1 MIADAKRDIL
11 VGIDA
16 GTSVIKAVAFDMTGR
31 QIAVASVPNRYT
43 TRADG
48 AAFQSLDRT
57 WSDCAQT
64 LRDLGRKVEGLAAR
78 VAALAVTG
86 QGDGTW
92 LVGAHDRPATD
103 AWLWLDARA
112 ADTVRR
118 LQNSPASRA
127 RFEATGTGLAACSQG
142 AQIAHMAETTPDVLN
157 RAEVAM
163 HCKDWLYLKLTGV
176 RATDPSEASFT
187 YGNFRTRRYDDT
199 VIDALGLTSR
209 RRLLPEIVDG
219 TELMHALSP
228 EAAAATGLLAGTPV
242 CLGFVDIV
250 LTALGA
256 GIFTAE
262 SEGAACSVIG
272 STGMHMRAVQHANVH
287 LSAEGTGY
295 VIPLPISGMS
305 AQVQSNMAATL
316 NIDWMLNLAC
326 DLLAEFGTTLTHS
339 DRVKLIDG
347 WLRSGRPG
355 ALLYHPYISDAG
367 ERGPFVTTN
376 ARADFIGLTS
386 ESRFPDLLLAVV
398 EGLGMAARDCYAAMG
413 GSMPAELRLTGGAT
427 RSRTLRGVL
436 GAVVGAPVRIS
447 AREEAGAAGAAMMA
461 AVALGAYPDMQACIA
476 EWVTP
481 LLGESEK
488 PDPVSSQTYAQLFPA
503 YRDARLA
510 LEPVWE
516 GMAQR
521 SRGAREPGD
530 PHSARRNAVESEPR
544 AVK

>member
-1 MIADAKRDIL
+1 MLGIERDIL

-16 GTSVIKAVAFDMTGR
+16 GTSVIKAVAFSITGR
-31 QIAVASVPNRYT
+31 QIAVASVANRYT

-48 AAFQSLDRT
+48 AAFQSLDQT
-57 WSDCAQT
+57 WTDCAQT
-64 LRDLGRKVEGLAAR
+64 LRDLGRKVEGLAGR

-92 LVGAHDRPATD
+92 LVGADDQPATD

-112 ADTVRR
+112 AETVRR
-118 LQNSPASRA
+118 LQSRPASRA

-142 AQIAHMAETTPDVLN
+142 AQIAFMAETMPDVLD

-199 VIDALGLTSR
+199 VIDALGLTSLR
-209 RRLLPEIVDG
+209 GLLPEIVDG

-256 GIFTAE
+256 GIFTAG
-262 SEGAACSVIG
+262 SADAACSVIG
-272 STGMHMRAVQHANVH
+272 STGMHMRAVEHANVH

-295 VIPLPISGMS
+295 VIPLPIPGMS

-316 NIDWMLNLAC
+316 NIDWVLNLAC
-326 DLLAEFGTTLTHS
+326 DLLADFGTTLTHS
-339 DRVKLIDG
+339 DRVKRIDG
-347 WLRSGRPG
+347 WLQSGRPG

-367 ERGPFVTTN
+367 ERGPFVNTN
-376 ARADFIGLTS
+376 ARAGFIGLTS

-413 GSMPAELRLTGGAT
+413 GEMPAELRLTGGAT

-447 AREEAGAAGAAMMA
+447 AREEAGAGGAAMMA

-481 LLGESEK
+481 LLGESET
-488 PDPVSSQTYAQLFPA
+488 PDPVSMQTYAQVFPV
-503 YRDARLA
+503 YRDARRA

-521 SRGAREPGD
+521 SK
-530 PHSARRNAVESEPR
+530 SARHSGELHSDMRDRMEREQRV
-544 AVK
+544 VK